1 MKTLMANA
9 HTAQKP
15 IAVFLVMLT
24 LATGLSLW
32 GMQRHTQ
39 VEEQYRQ
46 ARQNNL
52 ANEQRRHSQH
62 AEEQIM
68 ADGKRLARQ
77 FSAAGANKQERRLN
91 LIESLDRIRH
101 HPFIH
106 ALAYS
111 FPEPKSSTPV
121 AADKQAFSCIRLNIK
136 LGLLHEEILLDVIDQ
151 LKQEI
156 NAIPVI
162 RQCLLKR
169 NAPESESMLAAECDI
184 DWYFLETG
192 ALPQ

>member
-1 MKTLMANA
+1 MKTWVSNA
-9 HTAQKP
+9 HPVQKP

-32 GMQRHTQ
+32 GMERHTQ
-39 VEEQYRQ
+39 ANEQYRQ
-46 ARQNNL
+46 ARQNTL
-52 ANEQRRHSQH
+52 ANEQRQRSQH
-62 AEEQIM
+62 AAEQII
-68 ADGKRLARQ
+68 ASGKHLARQ
-77 FSAAGANKQERRLN
+77 FSRTGANKQERRLN
-91 LIESLDRIRH
+91 LIESLERIRH

-106 ALAYS
+106 QLAYS

-121 AADKQAFSCIRLNIK
+121 VADQQAFSCIKLNIR
-136 LGLLHEEILLDVIDQ
+136 LSLLHEQILLDVIDQ

-169 NAPESESMLAAECDI
+169 NTSESESMLAAECDI